1 MPVKKL
7 MSQFHLKIHQY
18 YAAFFVYID
27 CVIIKHSYT
36 VINVILLSSNPATVM
51 ECKILIKLDSSR

>member
-1 MPVKKL
+1 
-7 MSQFHLKIHQY
+7 MSQFHLKIHKY

-27 CVIIKHSYT
+27 CVIIKHSFT